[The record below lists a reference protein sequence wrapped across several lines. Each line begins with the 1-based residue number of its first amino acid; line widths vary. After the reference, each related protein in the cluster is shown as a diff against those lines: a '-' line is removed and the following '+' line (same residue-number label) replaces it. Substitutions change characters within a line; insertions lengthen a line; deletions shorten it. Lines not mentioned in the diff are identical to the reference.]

1 MRRRCQVKFCGMKDN
16 PTIAFAVDIKADYI
30 GFVVD
35 FPKSPRSISR
45 DELLKKAKWMRNNHD
60 GNYKIVAVTV
70 DMPLE
75 NIEYII
81 DSGLI
86 DVVQLHGNEHISICR
101 LVREGIETWKAV
113 DSKKPLSEEEIITL
127 AKSVDKIVLDS
138 GSAIEKARNTSGA
151 FDNITLYNAF
161 IKQGADV
168 VLSGGLDIGNI
179 EHYLEE
185 LDPGII
191 DISRGVESAPGVKA
205 KQKMME
211 FMDKV
216 NRFYSYERKRDEEE

>member
-1 MRRRCQVKFCGMKDN
+1 MRRRCQVKFCGMRDN

-30 GFVVD
+30 GFIVD
-35 FPKSPRSISR
+35 FPKSPRNITR
-45 DELLKKAKWMRNNHD
+45 EELLRKAKWMRNNHD

-75 NIEYII
+75 NIEFII
-81 DSGLI
+81 DSGLV
-86 DVVQLHGNEHISICR
+86 DVIQLNGNEHISICR

-127 AKSVDKIVLDS
+127 GKSVDKIVLDS
-138 GSAIEKARNTSGA
+138 GSALEKARNTSPA
-151 FDNITLYNAF
+151 FSNTDLYNAF
-161 IKQGADV
+161 IKQNTDV
-168 VLSGGLDIGNI
+168 ILSGGLDINNI

-185 LDPGII
+185 LDPFII
-191 DISRGVESAPGVKA
+191 DISRGVESAPGMKA

-216 NRFYSYERKRDEEE
+216 NRFYSFERRKDEEE